1 MKILFR
7 YLFVLLLAV
16 AVFSCDKKDNYD
28 PPSSTL
34 TGHQLYQGDT
44 IYVERNA
51 VHFQIYQYGFGR
63 VGPISTDETF
73 AQDGSYSALLFPGD
87 YKLIIPTGD
96 GPFMWKQTAA
106 GTPDSLAVTVN
117 AAQTT
122 ADFEVT
128 PYYMIRNAQISAA
141 GASNVTASCS
151 LEKIVTDANA
161 KDIEYVA
168 LYVNSTQFVSGVNN
182 VVSTSVAGAD
192 ISSDNTVQ
200 LSATVPALTPTQN
213 YVFARIGVK
222 MVNVED
228 LIFSPLVKITF

>member
-1 MKILFR
+1 MKVLFK
-7 YLFVLLLAV
+7 YLFVV
-16 AVFSCDKKDNYD
+16 ALTATIFSCKKDNYD

-34 TGHQLYQGDT
+34 TGHLLYQGDT

-141 GASNVTASCS
+141 GGSNITASCS

-168 LYVNSTQFVSGVNN
+168 LYVN
-182 VVSTSVAGAD
+182 
-192 ISSDNTVQ
+192 
-200 LSATVPALTPTQN
+200 
-213 YVFARIGVK
+213 
-222 MVNVED
+222 
-228 LIFSPLVKITF
+228 